1 MASPIKNIPV
11 SLYPS
16 LWGPSLRFHSPPFP
30 FYYLTFHTRLPT
42 PPSRALE
49 ISFDG
54 SGGEKK
60 RTSFVFRRSRSINQ
74 KQSLS
79 ISVYFETAQ
88 RIADTAAYLPTL
100 VARAQRLFL
109 RLGFE
114 EDAYR
119 VGMMRARA
127 RHGATMQHCR
137 FSVPQPMPSYLTLWY
152 PHGHKRFLGHP
163 LPPFAPLP
171 RSLPRGLPRGKYVF
185 VLRFCYE
192 IGRESVLKERAQ
204 KELVGIQQGEPHG
217 KTFID

>member
-1 MASPIKNIPV
+1 MCSAEVDQSIT
-11 SLYPS
+11 LY
-16 LWGPSLRFHSPPFP
+16 FQ
-30 FYYLTFHTRLPT
+30 
-42 PPSRALE
+42 
-49 ISFDG
+49 
-54 SGGEKK
+54 
-60 RTSFVFRRSRSINQ
+60 SIL
-74 KQSLS
+74 K
-79 ISVYFETAQ
+79 Q
-88 RIADTAAYLPTL
+88 RIADTAACLPTL

-137 FSVPQPMPSYLTLWY
+137 FSVPQPMPSEFTLCI
-152 PHGHKRFLGHP
+152 PMDINGFLATPSPP
-163 LPPFAPLP
+163 LPLF
-171 RSLPRGLPRGKYVF
+171 RGRCRGGYQRESVF